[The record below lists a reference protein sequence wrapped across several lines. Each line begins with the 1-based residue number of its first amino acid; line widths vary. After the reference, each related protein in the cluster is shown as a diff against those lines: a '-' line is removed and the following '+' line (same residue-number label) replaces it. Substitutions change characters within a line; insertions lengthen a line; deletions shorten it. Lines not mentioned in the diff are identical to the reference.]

1 MLDILLR
8 WSILIGEIILI
19 GLLLGLI
26 KKTSGRILNNA
37 GKYHIKSI
45 SSFIGTPIHEFGH
58 FIFVILFG
66 FKVHD
71 TQFFP
76 RKVIDNG
83 DGTVTLGFVKWSAP
97 KYRITNSIGKLF
109 VGIGPFI
116 SGTLV
121 IVLLTYFLEP
131 DLLFAIKHR
140 VLEQSLEL
148 NFFQYFYNTMKI
160 ILDCV
165 LEQKIMSFR
174 FIIYIIL
181 ISMIAIHMNLSAPD
195 IKTSLIGLGEVS
207 VFVFIISILAYY
219 NNAVYTNVS
228 KLIVQISFISSA
240 VLSLCFI
247 CQCVYLFISFIRSEI

>member
-1 MLDILLR
+1 MTDIFLK
-8 WSILIGEIILI
+8 WIILIGQIILV

-26 KKTSGRILNNA
+26 KKASGKMLNNS
-37 GKYHIKSI
+37 GKYKIRSV
-45 SSFIGTPIHEFGH
+45 SSFVGTPIHEFGH
-58 FIFVILFG
+58 FIFAILFG

-71 TQFFP
+71 AQFFP
-76 RKVIDNG
+76 SKIRDNG

-97 KYRITNSIGKLF
+97 KYRITNSIGMLF

-131 DLLFAIKHR
+131 DLLYAIKHK
-140 VLEQSLEL
+140 VLEQPLDL
-148 NFFQYFYNTMKI
+148 NFFQYFYNTIKI
-160 ILDCV
+160 ILDSA
-165 LEQKIMSFR
+165 LEQKMMSFR

-195 IKTSLIGLGEVS
+195 IKTSLIGLAEVS
-207 VFVFIISILAYY
+207 VFVGLISIIAYY
-219 NNAVYTNVS
+219 NTTVYTNVS
-228 KLIVQISFISSA
+228 KSIVQISFISSA

-247 CQCVYLFISFIRSEI
+247 CQCIYLFISFIRSEI